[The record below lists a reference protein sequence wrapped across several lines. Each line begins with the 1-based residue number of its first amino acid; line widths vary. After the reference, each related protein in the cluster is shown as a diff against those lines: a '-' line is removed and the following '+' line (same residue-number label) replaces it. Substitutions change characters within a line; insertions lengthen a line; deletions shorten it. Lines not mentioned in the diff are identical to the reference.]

1 MEKINGILI
10 TPTHAQ
16 KGLNRSLS
24 VTYEL
29 QEGEDALVACATFVT
44 VGVGLRDVEKYRRVR
59 YKLSNTIRQ
68 RL

>member
-16 KGLNRSLS
+16 KGLNRSLY

-29 QEGEDALVACATFVT
+29 QEGEDALVACVTFMAL
-44 VGVGLRDVEKYRRVR
+44 GVGLRGIKKYGRVR
-59 YKLSNTIRQ
+59 EKLENTMMQ